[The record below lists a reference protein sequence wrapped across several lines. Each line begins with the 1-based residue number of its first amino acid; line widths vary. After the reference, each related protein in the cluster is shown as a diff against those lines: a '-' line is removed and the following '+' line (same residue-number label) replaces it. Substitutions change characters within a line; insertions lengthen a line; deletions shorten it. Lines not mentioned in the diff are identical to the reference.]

1 MNEIW
6 SLRKASANVTG
17 GMART
22 AEFEREQ
29 VDSTEDDCQ
38 MSQDCPSHQET
49 FDIKPEALG
58 EVRGEFQPVNTCVS
72 GSKISKHLPIL
83 AKAADKYAIA
93 RGITHNVAD
102 QGIEKQS
109 LLTGHCLSCPSE
121 NTMGR
126 TPAEVGIYS
135 KCLRQEIHG

>member
-1 MNEIW
+1 
-6 SLRKASANVTG
+6 
-17 GMART
+17 
-22 AEFEREQ
+22 
-29 VDSTEDDCQ
+29 

-72 GSKISKHLPIL
+72 GSKISTHLPIL
-83 AKAADKYAIA
+83 AKGADKYAIV

-126 TPAEVGIYS
+126 TPAEVEIYS
-135 KCLRQEIHG
+135 KWLRQEIHG